1 MRGVR
6 ILLASI
12 TLMLLALIGIIGGGQ
27 GGLVITYIAA
37 PVSLILM
44 FIGLC
49 IDERKKDENNLKD
62 KIDEINSKKVK

>member
-12 TLMLLALIGIIGGGQ
+12 TLMLLALIGIMGGGL
-27 GGLVITYIAA
+27 GVLITYIAA

-49 IDERKKDENNLKD
+49 IDEPKKDENNLKD

>member
-12 TLMLLALIGIIGGGQ
+12 TLMLLALIGIMGGGL
-27 GGLVITYIAA
+27 GMLITYIAA

-49 IDERKKDENNLKD
+49 IDEPKKDENNLKD

>member
-12 TLMLLALIGIIGGGQ
+12 TLMLLALIGIIGGGS
-27 GGLVITYIAA
+27 GVLITYIAA

-49 IDERKKDENNLKD
+49 IDEPKKDETNLKD

>member
-12 TLMLLALIGIIGGGQ
+12 TLMLLALIGIIGGGP
-27 GGLVITYIAA
+27 GVLITYIAA

-49 IDERKKDENNLKD
+49 IDEPKKDETNLKD